1 MNKLY
6 LQNIV
11 ENYDL
16 NNLPQEWLGIDL
28 EKFSSNKKLFDYQQ
42 NALKNFLKALYL
54 YFNEDNSEKNNFYQR
69 FLNNGLTEE
78 LSFDPKKESKT
89 IKYLLEYDKD
99 YPIENDK
106 ISFKHFI
113 NRMSFWMATG
123 SGKTLVI
130 VKLIELLGYLIL
142 NNKIPKKDILFL
154 TYREDLIEQF
164 KEHIKEF
171 NQYNNIYLNLI
182 DLKNYSSNKQN
193 PTLKFGNS
201 IDIYYYRSDLISDKQ
216 KDKIIDYKNYDNNG
230 NWYILLD
237 EAHKGDREDSKRQIF
252 YNILSRNGFL
262 FNFSATF
269 TDPRDYATCVFNFN
283 LAKFIEDG
291 YGKHIYI
298 SQENISVLEKRDN
311 HIGIEKQKIILKI
324 FILQTA
330 INELY
335 EDIKKVSENLYH
347 RPLLLTLV
355 NSVNTTDSDL
365 ELFFKEI
372 EKIALGNQL
381 SDDLLKTSIEE
392 LKNELSSE
400 NAKFVFEEA
409 KIDQNFV
416 NIIEQIKYSDI
427 LKYVFNSDT
436 FGKIEIL
443 KIPSNKQELVFKLK
457 TTDKPFALMKIGDI
471 SEWIKN
477 KLSGYEIVERFENE
491 STFKNINNSDEI
503 NILMGS
509 RSFYEGWDSNRPNII
524 LFITIGKG
532 NDANDARKFVLQ
544 AVGRGVRIE
553 PVKNKRKRGL
563 FLYNNKELDVQI
575 FNAIKDNIEPL
586 ESLFVYGTK
595 SENLKEVIETLKQEK
610 TEVLLGDLFEINPDV
625 KDKLLL
631 IPVYKESNNIIVE
644 EQKVVKF
651 SIHPNDYE
659 LTRAY
664 FIYLGDKVCLVKY
677 DCNIKVL
684 QKLKEAFNGKKDNYF
699 LINNQEKEIK
709 SPEFLLG
716 RIFKH
721 FENKAKEFYTFKK
734 LEEEIIHFKR
744 INISTDK
751 LNHLREKIEK
761 VKKAKDKESIEKSI
775 DKEFDEGKISKDEYK
790 SKIKEIES
798 NIVKEAESFY
808 GQNERLKIKYLA
820 NHYYLPIALTET
832 ERADFIQHIIKHKS
846 EVDFINEL
854 ENYLQQENNFFKN
867 FDWWYF
873 SKIDE
878 SLDEVYIPYYQP
890 KTNRIEKFKPDFI
903 FWLKKG
909 NNYIILFIDP
919 KGTEHTDGYRKIDG
933 YSRIFETVKNG
944 QRQCGNFQ
952 YNGFNIITKL
962 LLKPK
967 RGIADVL
974 ENYKQY
980 WFDTFDDFANKIQL

>member
-1 MNKLY
+1 MTKLY

-11 ENYDL
+11 ENYNI
-16 NNLPQEWLGIDL
+16 NNLPQEWLGVDL
-28 EKFSSNKKLFDYQQ
+28 ERFSNNKKLFDYQQ
-42 NALKNFLKALYL
+42 KALENALKTLYL
-54 YFNEDNSEKNNFYQR
+54 FYNEDNGDKHAFYQR
-69 FLNNGLTEE
+69 FLNNGFTED
-78 LSFDPKKESKT
+78 LNYNVKKESKT

-201 IDIYYYRSDLISDKQ
+201 IDIYYYRSDLISDEQ
-216 KDKIIDYKNYDNNG
+216 KDKIIDFKNYDNNG

-269 TDPRDYATCVFNFN
+269 TDPRDFATCVFNFN
-283 LAKFIEDG
+283 LARFIEDG

-298 SQENISVLEKRDN
+298 SQENISVLEKKDN
-311 HIGIEKQKIILKI
+311 PIETEKQKIILKI

-330 INELY
+330 INKIY
-335 EDIKKVSENLYH
+335 EKIKEISKSLYH

-355 NSVNTTDSDL
+355 NSVNTDDSDL

-372 EKIALGNQL
+372 AKIASGNGL
-381 SDDLLKTSIEE
+381 NTDLLRTSIEE
-392 LKNELSSE
+392 LINELKNE
-400 NAKFVFEEA
+400 NAKFVFEEE
-409 KIDQNFV
+409 KINS
-416 NIIEQIKYSDI
+416 NILNVIKQIDYSNI
-427 LKYVFNSDT
+427 LKYVFNSENN
-436 FGKIEIL
+436 GKIEIL
-443 KIPSNKQELVFKLK
+443 KIPGNKQELVFKLK
-457 TTDKPFALMKIGDI
+457 TSSQPFALMKIGDI
-471 SEWIKN
+471 LEWIKN

-491 STFKNINNSDEI
+491 SIFKNINNSDEI

-524 LFITIGKG
+524 LFINIGKG
-532 NDANDARKFVLQ
+532 TDARKFVLQ

-563 FLYNNKELDVQI
+563 FLYNNKELDAQI

-610 TEVLLGDLFEINPDV
+610 PEVLLGDLFEINPDV

-631 IPVYKESNNIIVE
+631 IPVYKDSDKIIVE
-644 EQKVVKF
+644 EQHVLKF
-651 SIHPNDYE
+651 QINPNDYR
-659 LTRAY
+659 LVKDY
-664 FIYLGDKVCLVKY
+664 FNYIDEKICLVKY
-677 DCNIKVL
+677 DCDLRVL
-684 QKLKEAFNGKKDNYF
+684 NKLKEAFNDKKDNYF
-699 LINNQEKEIK
+699 LNEEKEIK

-721 FENKAKEFYTFKK
+721 FESKAKEFNTFKK
-734 LEEEIIHFKR
+734 LDEEITHFKR
-744 INISTDK
+744 INVSIDK

-761 VKKAKDKESIEKSI
+761 VKQAKDKELIEKSI

-790 SKIKEIES
+790 AKIKEIES
-798 NIVKEAESFY
+798 NIVKEAESSY

-820 NHYYLPIALTET
+820 NHYYLPIALTES
-832 ERADFIQHIIKHKS
+832 ERADFIRHIIKHKS

-854 ENYLQQENNFFKN
+854 VNYLQREINLFKN

-878 SLDEVYIPYYQP
+878 TLDEVYIPYYQP

-903 FWLKKG
+903 FWLLKG
-909 NNYIILFIDP
+909 NTYTILFVDP
-919 KGTEHTDGYRKIDG
+919 KGTEHADGYRKIDG

-944 QRQCGNFQ
+944 QRQCGDFK

-962 LLKPK
+962 LLKPQ

>member
-1 MNKLY
+1 
-6 LQNIV
+6 
-11 ENYDL
+11 
-16 NNLPQEWLGIDL
+16 
-28 EKFSSNKKLFDYQQ
+28 
-42 NALKNFLKALYL
+42 
-54 YFNEDNSEKNNFYQR
+54 
-69 FLNNGLTEE
+69 
-78 LSFDPKKESKT
+78 
-89 IKYLLEYDKD
+89 
-99 YPIENDK
+99 
-106 ISFKHFI
+106 
-113 NRMSFWMATG
+113 
-123 SGKTLVI
+123 
-130 VKLIELLGYLIL
+130 
-142 NNKIPKKDILFL
+142 
-154 TYREDLIEQF
+154 
-164 KEHIKEF
+164 
-171 NQYNNIYLNLI
+171 
-182 DLKNYSSNKQN
+182 
-193 PTLKFGNS
+193 
-201 IDIYYYRSDLISDKQ
+201 
-216 KDKIIDYKNYDNNG
+216 
-230 NWYILLD
+230 
-237 EAHKGDREDSKRQIF
+237 
-252 YNILSRNGFL
+252 
-262 FNFSATF
+262 
-269 TDPRDYATCVFNFN
+269 
-283 LAKFIEDG
+283 
-291 YGKHIYI
+291 
-298 SQENISVLEKRDN
+298 
-311 HIGIEKQKIILKI
+311 
-324 FILQTA
+324 
-330 INELY
+330 
-335 EDIKKVSENLYH
+335 
-347 RPLLLTLV
+347 
-355 NSVNTTDSDL
+355 
-365 ELFFKEI
+365 
-372 EKIALGNQL
+372 
-381 SDDLLKTSIEE
+381 
-392 LKNELSSE
+392 
-400 NAKFVFEEA
+400 
-409 KIDQNFV
+409 
-416 NIIEQIKYSDI
+416 
-427 LKYVFNSDT
+427 
-436 FGKIEIL
+436 
-443 KIPSNKQELVFKLK
+443 
-457 TTDKPFALMKIGDI
+457 
-471 SEWIKN
+471 
-477 KLSGYEIVERFENE
+477 
-491 STFKNINNSDEI
+491 
-503 NILMGS
+503 
-509 RSFYEGWDSNRPNII
+509 
-524 LFITIGKG
+524 
-532 NDANDARKFVLQ
+532 
-544 AVGRGVRIE
+544 
-553 PVKNKRKRGL
+553 
-563 FLYNNKELDVQI
+563 
-575 FNAIKDNIEPL
+575 
-586 ESLFVYGTK
+586 
-595 SENLKEVIETLKQEK
+595 
-610 TEVLLGDLFEINPDV
+610 
-625 KDKLLL
+625 
-631 IPVYKESNNIIVE
+631 
-644 EQKVVKF
+644 
-651 SIHPNDYE
+651 
-659 LTRAY
+659 
-664 FIYLGDKVCLVKY
+664 LVKY